1 MQCAVCPYRTV
12 HQLSFGD
19 DQFLLLWRKE
29 ELRYH
34 PKGTDEI
41 DKTQPI
47 DDSLALPYR
56 EPFTPMTEPK
66 VKSQIMVSEQI
77 VYFSCHSLIVYRSVY
92 PCSP

>member
-1 MQCAVCPYRTV
+1 MG
-12 HQLSFGD
+12 LSVSFPVGMGS
-19 DQFLLLWRKE
+19 FFLLWRKK

-77 VYFSCHSLIVYRSVY
+77 VYFSCHNLIVYRSVY
-92 PCSP
+92 PYSP

>member
-34 PKGTDEI
+34 PKRAEQIDEA
-41 DKTQPI
+41 QPI
-47 DDSLALPYR
+47 DDFLSL
-56 EPFTPMTEPK
+56 
-66 VKSQIMVSEQI
+66 
-77 VYFSCHSLIVYRSVY
+77 
-92 PCSP
+92 PCLLYTSDAADDAPRV